1 MASSAHR
8 MTKYRAARA
17 RAGLPKTDLLR
28 AWIGDAIGRLAEA
41 GAIDA
46 DLQHLIATEV
56 GRMAEIKGS
65 GEADAVICHLI
76 DRWK

>member
-1 MASSAHR
+1 MASSADR
-8 MTKYRAARA
+8 MAKHRAARA
-17 RAGLPKTDLLR
+17 SAGLPKTDILR
-28 AWIGDAIGRLAEA
+28 AWIGDAFGRLATS

-56 GRMAEIKGS
+56 GRMAENKGV